1 MQIVCDQCHA
11 QYEVDPPAAPF
22 VRDQDLVFRC
32 TACGNS
38 ILVKPGGETSPEIE
52 SPAEPEQAES
62 APQETRSILLRQEGK
77 TYHVKDQATLQRWIV
92 ERRVVREDEISMGG
106 QDWKRVGDFEGFHV
120 FFDLIERADRG
131 TEESG
136 SSVSKVDLFAAP
148 PTDVIPESPA
158 ASSASVQRP
167 IKLAVEALPEE
178 EPVTLLADN
187 SSYGPDE
194 PTMDMDFEEEDFF
207 SEEHTVLDAGSS
219 NASTTLMSGAD
230 DDFGP
235 EFEWAASRRKRV
247 LVWWALCFSALGGT
261 GWLALNYLNQRDAA
275 QDAAKVVEVAPV
287 EAEAPATP
295 AVKNTEGTDSGVA
308 PEPSGE
314 DAGATPVDEPPSTKP
329 AAEAATPK
337 PAPKTTPSAAKE
349 GKRKTAKAAK
359 AAKAAPAKPERTRSS
374 GNAKAETDRGWA
386 YADRK
391 DWAQARTHFNNAV
404 KASPNHTDARFG
416 LAYVNEN
423 QGRVE
428 EAVRQ
433 YCRLKGTA
441 TGDVKMEASGRLR
454 ALGRECR

>member
-1 MQIVCDQCHA
+1 MQIACDQCQA
-11 QYEVDPPAAPF
+11 QYDIDPPAAPF

-38 ILVKPGGETSPEIE
+38 ILVKQGGEVSPETV
-52 SPAEPEQAES
+52 SPVEPEQPEP
-62 APQETRSILLRQEGK
+62 APQETRSILLRQDGK

-131 TEESG
+131 KEESG
-136 SSVSKVDLFAAP
+136 SNVSKVDLLAAP
-148 PTDVIPESPA
+148 PTDVIPESPVD
-158 ASSASVQRP
+158 SSASVERP

-178 EPVTLLADN
+178 EPVSLLADN

-219 NASTTLMSGAD
+219 NASTTLVSGID

-275 QDAAKVVEVAPV
+275 QDAAKVVEVAPAEV
-287 EAEAPATP
+287 EAPATP
-295 AVKNTEGTDSGVA
+295 VATKTEGTDSGAA
-308 PEPSGE
+308 PEASGE
-314 DAGATPVDEPPSTKP
+314 DAAAKPVDEPPPTKP
-329 AAEAATPK
+329 AAETPAPKPEPK
-337 PAPKTTPSAAKE
+337 PAPSAAKE

-359 AAKAAPAKPERTRSS
+359 AAKAASAKPERTRSS
-374 GNAKAETDRGWA
+374 GNAKAETDRGWV

-391 DWAQARTHFNNAV
+391 DWAKARTHFNNAV
-404 KASPNHTDARFG
+404 KASPGHTDARFG

-433 YCRLKGTA
+433 YCRLKSTA
-441 TGDVKMEASGRLR
+441 AGEVKMEASGRLR
-454 ALGRECR
+454 ALGRECP